1 MLHAAPSRSRRASAP
16 HRVSATSL
24 LSQVEARAADCDVT
38 AYVQPSSAEA
48 FSETPT
54 AFGHLIVLSHKCPVA
69 FVLVQTVGGAEKL
82 LLPFNPTFAESV
94 GERSL
99 MVEERVVLCRAAPSG
114 PWPADD

>member
-1 MLHAAPSRSRRASAP
+1 M
-16 HRVSATSL
+16 
-24 LSQVEARAADCDVT
+24 EARAADCDVT

-54 AFGHLIVLSHKCPVA
+54 AFGHLIVLPCKCLVA
-69 FVLVQTVGGAEKL
+69 FVLVQTVDGAEKL

-99 MVEERVVLCRAAPSG
+99 MVELQAKDDDALVGLSLRFDSSAMRDVAMRAVEELRPTEN
-114 PWPADD
+114 